1 MVSMV
6 NKQKIIQYWHIEKKS
21 EVQIA
26 SLLGVSRNTVRRY
39 VKSFVRALEQS
50 QASGLPEPVL
60 SDFLLTVPKYNAKNR
75 GKRKL
80 TPEIMQEI
88 DRHLRENEEKR
99 RAGKGK
105 QVVKGIDIWEILQ
118 GSGHDIGYT
127 VVCDYILAKKSGHQE
142 AFIRQ
147 EYNPGEN
154 CEFDWCDVKLTIGG
168 VERKLYLAVFTMC
181 KSNYRFAMI
190 FQRQDTLAFMEAH
203 IAFFDH
209 LGRVPLRMNYDNMR
223 VAIAEFVGCS
233 EKKPT
238 VALLQLSTFYGFS
251 FRFCNIFCGHEK
263 GHVERSV
270 EYIRRK
276 AFARRDL
283 FETIALGQNYL
294 ETVCNGLNDKNL
306 AGSTYTIGQLM
317 AEERDLML
325 PHPGRMECFLMQQA
339 RIDKY
344 ATFTLGTNH
353 YSVPDHLVGQKVDV
367 KVYANQLKIYFQGTL
382 LDTQIRD
389 YGNGRWIIRLE
400 HYLNTLERKPGALHG
415 SAALKQAPWQVRQL
429 YEAAFTE
436 NAREFIEVMQYCKTH
451 QISHERLWKVYQQ
464 LRSVC
469 PNDVSADKI
478 KVLLGNDPGDVI
490 LIYPD
495 TEIARHARD
504 ILTDVG
510 DILHKN

>member
-6 NKQKIIQYWHIEKKS
+6 DKQKIIQYWHIEKKS
-21 EVQIA
+21 EVEIA

-39 VKSFVRALEQS
+39 VKSFVRALEQNHT
-50 QASGLPEPVL
+50 SGLPEPIL
-60 SDFLLTVPKYNAKNR
+60 SDFLLTVPKYNSKNR

-80 TPEIMQEI
+80 TTEIIQEI
-88 DRHLRENEEKR
+88 DRHLQENDEKR
-99 RAGKGK
+99 RTGKSK
-105 QVVKGIDIWEILQ
+105 QIVKGIDIWEMLQ
-118 GSGHDIGYT
+118 ASGHDIGYT
-127 VVCDYILAKKSGHQE
+127 VVCDYILLKKSGKQE

-154 CEFDWCDVKLTIGG
+154 CEFDWCDIKITIGG

-190 FQRQDTLAFMEAH
+190 FQRQDTLAFMESH

-223 VAIAEFVGCS
+223 VAISKFVGPQ

-276 AFARRDL
+276 AFARKDL
-283 FETIALGQNYL
+283 FDTIALSQNYL
-294 ETVCNGLNDKNL
+294 ETVCNGLNDKTL
-306 AGSTYTIGQLM
+306 TGSTFTIGQLM
-317 AEERDLML
+317 AEERNLML
-325 PHPGRMECFLMQQA
+325 QHPGRMECFLLQEA
-339 RIDKY
+339 HVGKY
-344 ATFTLGTNH
+344 STFVLGNNH

-367 KVYANQLKIYFQGTL
+367 KVYANQLKIYHQGEI
-382 LDTQIRD
+382 LDSHVRD
-389 YGNGRWIIRLE
+389 YGTGRWIITLD
-400 HYLNTLERKPGALHG
+400 HYLRTLERKPGALHG
-415 SAALKQAPWQVRQL
+415 SAALKQAPWQVRQI
-429 YEAAFTE
+429 YESVFTE
-436 NAREFIEVMQYCKTH
+436 NARDFVEVLQYAKTH
-451 QISHERLWKVYQQ
+451 EVSHERLWKVYQQ
-464 LRSVC
+464 LLSAC
-469 PNDVSADKI
+469 PSDISMDKF
-478 KVLLGNDPGDVI
+478 KALLGNNPREVAVT
-490 LIYPD
+490 YPN
-495 TEIARHARD
+495 TEIAQHARE

-510 DILHKN
+510 AILHKN

>member
-6 NKQKIIQYWHIEKKS
+6 DKQKIIQHWHVEKKS

-26 SLLGVSRNTVRRY
+26 ALLKVSRNTVRRY
-39 VKSFVRALEQS
+39 IKSFVRALVQS
-50 QASGLPEPVL
+50 QVSGLPEPVL
-60 SDFLLTVPKYNAKNR
+60 SDFLLTVPKYNVKNR

-80 TPEIMQEI
+80 TTEIILEI

-99 RAGKGK
+99 RTGKGK
-105 QVVKGIDIWEILQ
+105 QIVKGIDIWEMLQ
-118 GSGHDIGYT
+118 ASGHDIGYT
-127 VVCDYILAKKSGHQE
+127 VVCDYILLKKSGSHE

-154 CEFDWCDVKLTIGG
+154 CEFDWCDIKLTIGG

-223 VAIAEFVGCS
+223 VAIAEFVGPH
-233 EKKPT
+233 EKNPT

-251 FRFCNIFCGHEK
+251 FRFCNILCGHEK

-283 FETIALGQNYL
+283 FETIVLGQNYL
-294 ETVCNGLNDKNL
+294 EIICNGLNDKL
-306 AGSTYTIGQLM
+306 LTGSTYTIGQLM

-325 PHPGRMECFLMQQA
+325 PHPGRMECFLLQEA
-339 RIDKY
+339 HVDKY
-344 ATFTLGTNH
+344 ATLTLGTNH

-367 KVYANQLKIYFQGTL
+367 KVYANQLKIYWQGKMF
-382 LDTQIRD
+382 DTHVRE
-389 YGNGRWIIRLE
+389 YGAGRWIIKLD
-400 HYLNTLERKPGALHG
+400 HYLKTLERKPGALHG
-415 SAALKQAPWQVRQL
+415 SAALKQAPWQVRQI
-429 YEAAFTE
+429 YETAFTE
-436 NAREFIEVMQYCKTH
+436 NARDFIEVLQYAKTNGV
-451 QISHERLWKVYQQ
+451 SHDRLWKVYQQ
-464 LRSVC
+464 LLIAC
-469 PNDVSADKI
+469 PSDISADKF
-478 KVLLGNDPGDVI
+478 KALLGNNPREMVVA
-490 LIYPD
+490 YPD
-495 TEIARHARD
+495 TAIKRESMA
-504 ILTDVG
+504 ILTDTDG
-510 DILHKN
+510 ILYKN